1 MRGIAARLAIG
12 LVALGTLFGGQALA
26 GASGLREITTGDE
39 SRAWDGVG
47 RIEMGDG
54 GFCTG
59 VLISDRLVLTAAHCL
74 YDSHTREVM
83 APEELTFLAGWRDG
97 RAAAHRGVRRAIPH
111 PDFNPRDD
119 LVGEIRHDIGLLE
132 LDHPIRN
139 GQIQPFGFHR
149 DEMGDSVPEGA
160 QVGVVSYA
168 HDRSE
173 HPSVQEVCEVLGR
186 DSGFLMMSCDADFG
200 ASGAPVFVFEN
211 GRPSVVSVVSA
222 KAQYEGQKVSLGSD
236 VGRVLG
242 EVIDLAGAT
251 DGVFR
256 RVGSGVQK
264 LSSEGAS
271 GRMASGAKFLRP

>member
-1 MRGIAARLAIG
+1 MRDIAARIAVWC
-12 LVALGTLFGGQALA
+12 VALGILVSGEAQA
-26 GASGLREITTGDE
+26 GSSGLREITTGDE

-59 VLISDRLVLTAAHCL
+59 VLISERLVLTAAHCL
-74 YDSHTREVM
+74 FDKYSHDLM
-83 APEELTFLAGWRDG
+83 APGQLTFLAGWRDG

-111 PDFNPRDD
+111 PDFNPQDE
-119 LVGEIRHDIGLLE
+119 LVGEIRHDVGLLE

-139 GQIQPFGFHR
+139 GKIQPFGYHLG
-149 DEMGDSVPEGA
+149 ESGGTVTSGA

-173 HPSVQEVCEVLGR
+173 HPSVQEVCEILGR

-200 ASGAPVFVFEN
+200 ASGAPVFVVEN

-222 KAQYEGQKVSLGSD
+222 KARYAGRKVSLGSD
-236 VGRVLG
+236 VGTVLG

-251 DGVFR
+251 DGVFSR
-256 RVGSGVQK
+256 GTDGLRQSRTEAAQG
-264 LSSEGAS
+264 GA
-271 GRMASGAKFLRP
+271 ATGAKFLRP